1 MAIQRFA
8 FGQRHLKPL
17 NMTTLESERL
27 TFMQDM
33 QTALSQTPKQ
43 ISPKYFYD
51 QAGSDLFDR
60 ICELPEYYPT
70 RTELSILK
78 THAQDMAS
86 AMGEKADIIEF
97 GAGSLQKVR
106 YLLKAAHNPARFVP
120 MDISGSHLQ
129 AASADLQA
137 EFPQLLIQPL
147 VADYT
152 NPWHLPTALPGTG
165 RRVAFFPGSTIGNFS
180 PGQAHVFF
188 QNCALH
194 LRGGALL
201 MGVDLVKSPAVLHRA
216 YNDTEG
222 VTAQFNLNVLARANR
237 ELGSDFDLAQFA
249 HSAFYNSPKQRIEM
263 HLLSLKPQ
271 TVHLNGV
278 AYTFAQGETL
288 HTEYSHKFTLAGVQH
303 AAQLAGLQVGAV
315 WTDPHQYFGLLW
327 LDIPHTQETLR

>member
-1 MAIQRFA
+1 
-8 FGQRHLKPL
+8 
-17 NMTTLESERL
+17 MTSLESERL
-27 TFMQDM
+27 QFMQDL
-33 QTALSQTPKQ
+33 QTALLQKPKR

-51 QAGSDLFDR
+51 QVGSDLFDR

-78 THAQDMAS
+78 TYAQDMAS
-86 AMGEKADIIEF
+86 AMGERADIIEF

-106 YLLKAAHNPARFVP
+106 HLLRAAQSPARFVP
-120 MDISGSHLQ
+120 MDISGSHLH

-152 NPWHLPTALPGTG
+152 KPWYLPNALPGAG
-165 RRVAFFPGSTIGNFS
+165 RRIAFFPGSTIGNFS
-180 PGQAHVFF
+180 PDQAHVFF

-201 MGVDLVKSPAVLHRA
+201 IGVDLVKSPAVLHTA
-216 YNDTEG
+216 YNDAEG
-222 VTAQFNLNVLARANR
+222 VTALFNLNVLARANR
-237 ELGSDFDLAQFA
+237 ELGSDFNLTQFA

-288 HTEYSHKFTLAGVQH
+288 HTEDSHKFTLAGVEQ
-303 AAQLAGLQVGAV
+303 AAKLAGLQVGAV
-315 WTDPHQYFGLLW
+315 WTDPDQYFGLLW
-327 LDIPHTQETLR
+327 FDIPHTQETLR